1 LTDWSK
7 VLHCVFKTFLENIY
21 LLMQLNC
28 ECCSSLHLNFINNI
42 IFFINL
48 DLTSCLM
55 CWYLLKTKYQR
66 YMLQERKTESI
77 YREIVISKMRL
88 KRRFASYHIADIFFT
103 WLYIEVR
110 ILITVVF
117 LSTQAMAEK
126 IERMELVSESKD
138 KVCFIKSFALFF
150 PSFHAQKS
158 V

>member
-1 LTDWSK
+1 
-7 VLHCVFKTFLENIY
+7 
-21 LLMQLNC
+21 
-28 ECCSSLHLNFINNI
+28 
-42 IFFINL
+42 
-48 DLTSCLM
+48 
-55 CWYLLKTKYQR
+55 
-66 YMLQERKTESI
+66 MLQERKTESI

-150 PSFHAQKS
+150 PSFSMHKNQSNYFVVSCNQQFLEIQELYNSQLHLTADLSEKLDKTEVAIFRRS
-158 V
+158 RFRPSPFHFSAPTSKI